1 MSKNTVETIKRSKEE
16 INKSLAEAEAV
27 EKVKSWESSTYNM
40 QSKTTF

>member
-16 INKSLAEAEAV
+16 INKSLAEAV